1 MVVSPTRKYW
11 FSFTRQVFRITFSF
25 KSPRTETS
33 WSLHLEVRHTN
44 HGQWLLFCSAAK
56 SWCPRI
62 ASRPGK
68 KRSNTG
74 NGIKMAM
81 ETDANAI
88 FAGWLS
94 ADLVLSLSVCKNM
107 NRIWIGWMDLR
118 GLTQLYHTLQTA
130 YILSC
135 WLDAWF
141 PCHAC
146 RPLPGRNV
154 GLMKACWKTVKTKSP
169 RTSKK
174 QKKIKEALTMPN
186 YHQHQSTYI
195 NNHQPTIKWSTSDL
209 QNLLRNTR
217 SFRFL
222 APIPDHSFRHCQRL
236 SAAVGGAYR
245 CMVHRGSAAPCIG
258 QETPGDQKVGLLGQ
272 KKTTIWR

>member
-1 MVVSPTRKYW
+1 MVVSPTRKYL
-11 FSFTRQVFRITFSF
+11 FSFTWQFFRVTFSF

-33 WSLHLEVRHTN
+33 SSLHLEVRQTN

-56 SWCPRI
+56 SSCPRR

-68 KRSNTG
+68 KRSNAG

-81 ETDANAI
+81 ETDVNAI

-107 NRIWIGWMDLR
+107 NRIWIGWIDLR

-141 PCHAC
+141 PCRAC
-146 RPLPGRNV
+146 RPLPGRKPV
-154 GLMKACWKTVKTKSP
+154 DESHCWKNGKTKSP

-186 YHQHQSTYI
+186 YHQH
-195 NNHQPTIKWSTSDL
+195 PSTSINLPSSDL
-209 QNLLRNTR
+209 PVT
-217 SFRFL
+217 SKISC
-222 APIPDHSFRHCQRL
+222 ATH
-236 SAAVGGAYR
+236 AAFASWRPRITVSGTVGGAYR
-245 CMVHRGSAAPCIG
+245 CMVHRRHRGSAAPCIG
-258 QETPGDQKVGLLGQ
+258 QETPGDQKVGLLG
-272 KKTTIWR
+272 KNMAIWR